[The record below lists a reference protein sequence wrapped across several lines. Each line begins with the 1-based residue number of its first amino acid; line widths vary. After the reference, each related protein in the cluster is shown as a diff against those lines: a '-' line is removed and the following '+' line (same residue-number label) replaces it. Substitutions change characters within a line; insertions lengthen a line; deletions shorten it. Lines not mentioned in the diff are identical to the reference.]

1 MGAGRQRARTSA
13 FPDSHLKKKEGR
25 PFLPPQDFA
34 RGGAPAPHLRC
45 FAQLFSLPARF
56 QDTNSPIV
64 DPPVLEAGCLYASTS
79 VRDASSPTARM
90 LRPTFFSSWFILM
103 ILKSCSWP
111 GSR

>member
-1 MGAGRQRARTSA
+1 EHRLFKAASFVTDWFLAAPCFSRAR
-13 FPDSHLKKKEGR
+13 
-25 PFLPPQDFA
+25 
-34 RGGAPAPHLRC
+34 APAPHLRS

-79 VRDASSPTARM
+79 VREASSPTARI
-90 LRPTFFSSWFILM
+90 LSPTFFSSWFILM